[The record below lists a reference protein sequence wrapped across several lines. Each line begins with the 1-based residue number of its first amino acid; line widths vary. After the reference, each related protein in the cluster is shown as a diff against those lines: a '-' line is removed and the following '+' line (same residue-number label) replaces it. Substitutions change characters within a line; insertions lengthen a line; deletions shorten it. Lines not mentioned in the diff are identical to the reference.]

1 MGANT
6 EMTRLDSIDKET
18 LDALL
23 GLLNCG
29 TVPKVTSTDNGKVLM
44 VVSGK
49 WKAVAMPTELP
60 EVDAEDDGKLLG
72 VSSGAWAAVTAPTE
86 LPAVTAEDDDKVLTV
101 VDGAWAAVNPNAEE
115 TEPEETTPGTE

>member
-23 GLLNCG
+23 GLLSCG

-60 EVDAEDDGKLLG
+60 
-72 VSSGAWAAVTAPTE
+72 
-86 LPAVTAEDDDKVLTV
+86 AVTAEDNGKVLTV
-101 VDGAWAAVNPNAEE
+101 ADGAWAAVAQNAEE
-115 TEPEETTPGTE
+115 TEPAETT